1 MSVLATRRRTTSTPW
16 ILWAIYTSSCGDNL
30 LFKRGTALSKLYF
43 SETWRYS
50 EDLDFGVGG
59 DAVRA
64 SGIEWDVP
72 AVSEFWGF
80 LVFVL
85 RCPVFASRSGPGF
98 FISRSVWSCCESGC
112 QTASLLSAPLAST
125 AFLHRPSSQNP
136 SVSWIGTR
144 HEGLAPRLPTQRVLS
159 RHTRHVTYGETVEC
173 GR

>member
-30 LFKRGTALSKLYF
+30 LFKRGTALSKPYF

-50 EDLDFGVGG
+50 EDLDFGVGGECHGTKSELQDALG

-98 FISRSVWSCCESGC
+98 FISRSVWACCESGSP
-112 QTASLLSAPLAST
+112 TVNLYFGP
-125 AFLHRPSSQNP
+125 FGPFRPGNAKDTHSQFH
-136 SVSWIGTR
+136 WF
-144 HEGLAPRLPTQRVLS
+144 
-159 RHTRHVTYGETVEC
+159 
-173 GR
+173 